1 MICLILERTVFEQS
15 WFWGQ
20 MWDPKCIKNQRPR
33 SSSQSV
39 SIVQHHSAM
48 LCLRFELCIDVDG
61 AATDFPVGGSNFEV
75 YVSPVTA
82 GAPRCPSGA
91 QVVPGH
97 QDPEY
102 RSTHQ
107 LIDLS
112 SFEALSGNT
121 LQQLANEKLTASWQ
135 ISLGFHDFH
144 GKAHTINCFLY
155 WIWNELYMDF
165 IAGKLVARQSFR
177 SSVLRARWTLPSIWE
192 QLVLQAAQL
201 QSSQQLVL

>member
-1 MICLILERTVFEQS
+1 M
-15 WFWGQ
+15 
-20 MWDPKCIKNQRPR
+20 
-33 SSSQSV
+33 
-39 SIVQHHSAM
+39 
-48 LCLRFELCIDVDG
+48 
-61 AATDFPVGGSNFEV
+61 
-75 YVSPVTA
+75 SPVTA

-165 IAGKLVARQSFR
+165 IAGKLVARSLSGRVCCVHVGHCHLFGNNLCCKQRNCSPHSNYYSR
-177 SSVLRARWTLPSIWE
+177 CENDRATWKQRLYQNPK
-192 QLVLQAAQL
+192 QLSTVFDII
-201 QSSQQLVL
+201 